1 MTSNNTNHPQVWVG
15 CLACYNDGRLVG
27 EWIDAEDAEDITIDS
42 LHDYLPATL
51 RTQVERDS
59 AHDELWCFDT
69 NNMPKSGEMQP
80 MDAAMWGRAYVELSD
95 DSLWPA
101 YMRWCYDVMDAS
113 EPPEVARFRQ
123 AYQGEY
129 GSFADFGWEQ
139 YCELKPT
146 EGMTDEQERYFD
158 YEQWLRD
165 LEMDYHVLPTMKVG
179 SVWVFDAAV

>member
-15 CLACYNDGRLVG
+15 CLGCYNDGRLVG
-27 EWIDAEDAEDITIDS
+27 EWIDAEDAEDITIDV

-69 NNMPKSGEMQP
+69 NNMPKSGEMQL

-101 YMRWCYDVMDAS
+101 YMRWCYDVLDAA
-113 EPPEVARFRQ
+113 EAPEVARFRQ

-165 LEMDYHVLPTMKVG
+165 LEMDYHVLPAMTVG
-179 SVWVFDAAV
+179 SVWVFDASV